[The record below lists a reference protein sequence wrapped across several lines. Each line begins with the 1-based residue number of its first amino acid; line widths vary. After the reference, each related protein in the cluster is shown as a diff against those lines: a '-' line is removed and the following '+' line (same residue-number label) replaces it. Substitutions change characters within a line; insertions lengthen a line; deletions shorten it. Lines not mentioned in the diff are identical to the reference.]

1 MIEGGYLADVPIII
15 AAIDPC
21 FSCTDR
27 MIKVR
32 DTSTGSERMFNWEGL
47 RSYSIEWYNK
57 QGIDLKNIRAL
68 RKEDRL

>member
-1 MIEGGYLADVPIII
+1 MLEGGYLADVPIII

-32 DTSTGSERMFNWEGL
+32 DASSGDERMFDWEGL
-47 RSYSIEWYNK
+47 RNYSIQWYSR
-57 QGIDLKNIRAL
+57 QGVDLQAVKGAR
-68 RKEDRL
+68 REDR

>member
-27 MIKVR
+27 MIKVIDSSSGR
-32 DTSTGSERMFNWEGL
+32 ENIFDWAGL
-47 RSYSIEWYNK
+47 RKYSMEWYSK
-57 QGIDLKNIRAL
+57 QGIDFKNMNAF
-68 RKEDRL
+68 RKED